1 MKRLSHLSSSLGCE
15 TMKILSI
22 QTLFMTTTLNGKTV
36 FTWALRL
43 LAAGLMMQTLY
54 YKFTGAEESIYIFS
68 QLGLEP
74 FGRIG
79 IGVGELIASIL
90 ILIPATTPIGALL
103 GVGLMS
109 GALFFHA
116 TKLGIEVKGDGGQ
129 LFIYALLVFFSCSI
143 LLLLLKKQLFE
154 LVNKYLPFL
163 PLAKQ

>member
-1 MKRLSHLSSSLGCE
+1 MNRLSSSSNPLGYE

-43 LAAGLMMQTLY
+43 LAAGLMLQTLY

-74 FGRIG
+74 VGRIG

-90 ILIPATTPIGALL
+90 ILIPATTPIGALMGL
-103 GVGLMS
+103 GLMS

-116 TKLGIEVKGDGGQ
+116 TQLGIVVKDDGGQ
-129 LFIYALLVFFSCSI
+129 LFIYALLVFISCSI
-143 LLLLLKKQLFE
+143 LLLLLKSQLFQFIH
-154 LVNKYLPFL
+154 KYLPFL
-163 PLAKQ
+163 PFAKK